1 MTRLTG
7 ILLFHRAH
15 CGPRCR
21 WGFFHVGVFPI
32 EVAVI
37 ADEAEVGGWGLTGE
51 RGGGVRSATFGSHPG
66 SASDRSLAV
75 WWLVSDEARDGRLPG

>member
-21 WGFFHVGVFPI
+21 WGFFHVGAFPI

-37 ADEAEVGGWGLTGE
+37 ADEAEAGGWGLTGE
-51 RGGGVRSATFGSHPG
+51 RG
-66 SASDRSLAV
+66 
-75 WWLVSDEARDGRLPG
+75 WGREVGYLRQSSRICL